1 MSYLSRVRLDPAA
14 PAGLTQLRKLAVGP
28 YAEHQILWTLW
39 GHRPDAE
46 RDFQFRRVDG
56 GVPAYYLLS
65 AVPPEAES
73 PGWLIETKPFNP
85 QIDEGSELA
94 FELRANPVI
103 TRREPD
109 GKSRRHD
116 VVCDAL
122 RAQSAADEQGRAD
135 IERSAGLAWLARQSE
150 RHGFAFDPEMVR
162 AGAYRQE
169 QIRGAGQSRDIR
181 YSSLDYSG
189 RLTVTDAGAF
199 LACVRS
205 GLGKAKAFGCGL
217 FLLRR
222 IF

>member
-1 MSYLSRVRLDPAA
+1 MSFLSRVRLDSAA
-14 PAGLTQLRKLAVGP
+14 PEGREQLGKLAAGP
-28 YAEHQILWTLW
+28 YAEHQILWKLW

-46 RDFQFRRVDG
+46 RDFQFRRIDG
-56 GVPAYYLLS
+56 SVPGYYLLS
-65 AVPPEAES
+65 AVPPEAGS

-85 QIDEGSELA
+85 QIDEGDALA

-103 TRREPD
+103 TRRGSD

-122 RAQSAADEQGRAD
+122 KAQSVADEHGRAD
-135 IERSAGLAWLARQSE
+135 IERSAGLSWLARQGE
-150 RHGFAFDPEMVR
+150 RHGFAFDPEMMR
-162 AGAYRQE
+162 TGAYRQE
-169 QIRGAGQSRDIR
+169 WIRGSGKSQDIR

-189 RLTVTDAGAF
+189 RLTVTDASAF
-199 LACVRS
+199 LACVRN

-222 IF
+222 IS